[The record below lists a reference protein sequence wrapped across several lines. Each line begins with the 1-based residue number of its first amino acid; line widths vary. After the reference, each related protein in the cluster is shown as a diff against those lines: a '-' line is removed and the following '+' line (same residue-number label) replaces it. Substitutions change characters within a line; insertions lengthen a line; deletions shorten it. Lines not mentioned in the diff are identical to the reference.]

1 MKQLKDLFEQYTGKK
16 AVSCEELPQSGSNR
30 RYFRLQ
36 AEGISLIG
44 AMGTSVEENNAFIC
58 LARHFKEEGLNVPEV
73 YISSPDKVYYLQE
86 DLGTVSLF
94 DAISSG
100 RQKGSYN
107 TKEVALLKKT
117 MALLPKFQFEG
128 GRALDYSVCYPQPE
142 FDERN
147 IWFDFNYFK
156 YSFLKTSG
164 LDFSEIRLYDDMK
177 KMAADLL
184 GVMRG
189 NTFMYRDFQ
198 ARNVMLRDG
207 KQPYFIDFQGG
218 RRGPFYYDIASF
230 VWQARANYSDE
241 LKDILIGLAQT
252 NITAIAINVFTK
264 GLIVFICL

>member
-1 MKQLKDLFEQYTGKK
+1 MKQLKELFEQYTGKK
-16 AVSCEELPQSGSNR
+16 AVTCDELPQSGSNR

-58 LARHFKEEGLNVPEV
+58 LARHFREAGLNVPEV
-73 YISSPDKVYYLQE
+73 YVSSPDKVYYLQE

-107 TKEVALLKKT
+107 VKEVALLKKT

-128 GRALDYSVCYPQPE
+128 GRDLDYSACYPQPE

-147 IWFDFNYFK
+147 IWFDFNYFT

-164 LDFSEIRLYDDMK
+164 LDSKIKASEQRIARLETQMDRKEAELRSKYGQMEG
-177 KMAADLL
+177 ALNSL
-184 GVMRG
+184 EGQQ
-189 NTFMYRDFQ
+189 NSISNFTNQ
-198 ARNVMLRDG
+198 QNRNR
-207 KQPYFIDFQGG
+207 
-218 RRGPFYYDIASF
+218 
-230 VWQARANYSDE
+230 
-241 LKDILIGLAQT
+241 
-252 NITAIAINVFTK
+252 
-264 GLIVFICL
+264 